1 MTRIFHTFLAGGLVM
16 WPLLGLS
23 IATIGTVSE
32 RGWFWFKLIMKEKK
46 LVEAVLTAAKE
57 DLGKAGSIA
66 NESQNLAIGRLLLA
80 PLKLRRPSPETFH
93 MALKAASDKEIMEM
107 RRGDRLLEA
116 VMAIAPLLGIL
127 GTAGGLITTYGNL
140 QGADADANRAF
151 LVGKGIGEAL
161 ISSASGIS
169 LAIVALVSYRIFL
182 NLQSSQ
188 IDYFTKVANEFELIY
203 LQFWHDPTRVTPMK
217 LLAPGKDND

>member
-1 MTRIFHTFLAGGLVM
+1 MTRIFDTFLAGGLVM

-23 IATIGTVSE
+23 IATIACVSE
-32 RGWFWFKLIMKEKK
+32 RGWFWFKLISKEKK

-66 NESQNLAIGRLLLA
+66 NESQDLAIGRLLLA

-93 MALKAASDKEIMEM
+93 MALKAASDKEVMEM

-169 LAIVALVSYRIFL
+169 LAILALVSYRIFL
-182 NLQSSQ
+182 NLQASQ
-188 IDYFTKVANEFELIY
+188 IDYFIKVVNEFELIY